1 MYFKAMLVQIYFL
14 MELDIFL
21 SPEYWLFF
29 IVKKKIYIASN
40 DGVDDFNRIYSD
52 FLKVWLTSM
61 WEIK

>member
-1 MYFKAMLVQIYFL
+1 

-21 SPEYWLFF
+21 SPEHWLFF
-29 IVKKKIYIASN
+29 IVKKKKNYIESN